1 MNNFEKIKSMSIDD
15 LAIFLST
22 FAYTCGET
30 EYNQEDYLIWLQQE
44 SEEE

>member
-1 MNNFEKIKSMSIDD
+1 MNNYEKIKAMNIDD

-30 EYNQEDYLIWLQQE
+30 EYNQEDYLLWLQE
-44 SEEE
+44 EVSE

>member
-1 MNNFEKIKSMSIDD
+1 MNNYEKIKAMSIDD

-30 EYNQEDYLIWLQQE
+30 ENNQEDYSLWLQ
-44 SEEE
+44 EEYEV